1 MTSKT
6 NGWIFGMLLGA
17 SLLVVSIAQG
27 QIYFTN
33 EFGTLQG
40 VNSMDVDGSN
50 ASHIISTATRTRGIA
65 LDIPNNHM
73 YWTDW
78 SLGTLSRSN
87 LDGTSQTTLLTGL
100 GNPQSV
106 QLDLTNNKMYF
117 TVQSVG
123 IRSANLDGTGLSTV
137 AAVGLDPEGLALDVA
152 NSHIYYVQQDV
163 QQVRRV
169 DFAGTNDILL
179 YQDNDDLNDIG
190 LDTASGKMYWTSGV
204 NGGSTGTIKRANL
217 DGSTV
222 ETQLSGLGWT
232 YGMALD
238 VSNSF
243 IYYAITDGS
252 TPANSSINR
261 VNFDGTGNTNLIT
274 GGVAEGARELA
285 LVPEPST
292 YALIFGAAAIGLV
305 LLRRKFLSR

>member
-1 MTSKT
+1 
-6 NGWIFGMLLGA
+6 MLFGA
-17 SLLVVSIAQG
+17 SLAFVSIAQG
-27 QIYFTN
+27 QIYFTT
-33 EFGTLQG
+33 EFGTVQG
-40 VNSMDVDGSN
+40 VNKMDVDGSN
-50 ASHIISTATRTRGIA
+50 ASQIVSSGTRTRGIA
-65 LDIPNNHM
+65 LDIPNSQM
-73 YWTDW
+73 YWTGW
-78 SLGTLSRSN
+78 SDGTLIRSN

-106 QLDLTNNKMYF
+106 QLDLKNSKMYF

-123 IRSANLDGTGLSTV
+123 IRSANLDGTGLTTV

-169 DFAGTNDILL
+169 DFAGTNDTLL

-190 LDTASGKMYWTSGV
+190 LDLASGKMYWTSGT
-204 NGGSTGTIKRANL
+204 NGGSNGTIKRANL

-222 ETQLSGLGWT
+222 ETQLSGLAWA

-243 IYYAITDGS
+243 IYYAITDFS

-305 LLRRKFLSR
+305 LMRRRFLSR